1 MKKNLKKWFSKKDK
15 TEGSEE
21 TTTPQENYTAM
32 ASNSLYNL
40 PATEL
45 VAIIFKFDLEVKN
58 LNKDLQSTKD
68 QLSSTKQDYSKLQD
82 QSTLYK
88 QHNEA
93 LQSECNKLVI
103 DLNEAATS
111 LDTKQESINLL
122 TNQVNSKD
130 EMLSSYKIKLQEL
143 EKSLLDLQFTGIN
156 FDAGEEII
164 KLKAKLEESSKS
176 SDEINELK
184 IKNKMQEGEISKLSQ
199 NLSES
204 KEQMRMWKDKVNI
217 FEKDRKEIEADINR
231 KKIEIENLNSQVN
244 KMNFLKESYDTEI
257 KALKESINNKDIK
270 FTKKNTKIENLHEQN
285 VELQKAHSVLKFE
298 LDSLKIKQQEE
309 LIASQE
315 KFVLDKEES
324 LARLN
329 QKIIDLELEIQELN
343 KTNENSTNLQS
354 EILHLQKI
362 TQDQQERL
370 SITLA
375 ELHEKTLKIN
385 SLEIENQKIA
395 ERLKRSENKRELAR
409 NEIIK
414 LTQKIESTTAPIIEN
429 KLKNEAN
436 FNIDINSSPKELD
449 LVNLLKNELENIY
462 KTLMKI
468 SYINDSVYYQIK
480 IEDFSSFENKLNNI
494 VMQLHEQLDERSQEQ
509 SLNINQKNTISKPVG
524 RLPIKIFSCI
534 ADQDEAPPRLIPKPK
549 RPIQQQTD
557 NRLVFRRG
565 SAN

>member
-204 KEQMRMWKDKVNI
+204 KEQMRM
-217 FEKDRKEIEADINR
+217 
-231 KKIEIENLNSQVN
+231 
-244 KMNFLKESYDTEI
+244 
-257 KALKESINNKDIK
+257 
-270 FTKKNTKIENLHEQN
+270 
-285 VELQKAHSVLKFE
+285 
-298 LDSLKIKQQEE
+298 
-309 LIASQE
+309 
-315 KFVLDKEES
+315 
-324 LARLN
+324 
-329 QKIIDLELEIQELN
+329 
-343 KTNENSTNLQS
+343 
-354 EILHLQKI
+354 
-362 TQDQQERL
+362 
-370 SITLA
+370 
-375 ELHEKTLKIN
+375 
-385 SLEIENQKIA
+385 
-395 ERLKRSENKRELAR
+395 
-409 NEIIK
+409 
-414 LTQKIESTTAPIIEN
+414 
-429 KLKNEAN
+429 
-436 FNIDINSSPKELD
+436 
-449 LVNLLKNELENIY
+449 
-462 KTLMKI
+462 
-468 SYINDSVYYQIK
+468 
-480 IEDFSSFENKLNNI
+480 
-494 VMQLHEQLDERSQEQ
+494 
-509 SLNINQKNTISKPVG
+509 
-524 RLPIKIFSCI
+524 
-534 ADQDEAPPRLIPKPK
+534 
-549 RPIQQQTD
+549 
-557 NRLVFRRG
+557 
-565 SAN
+565 

>member
-1 MKKNLKKWFSKKDK
+1 M
-15 TEGSEE
+15 
-21 TTTPQENYTAM
+21 
-32 ASNSLYNL
+32 
-40 PATEL
+40 
-45 VAIIFKFDLEVKN
+45 
-58 LNKDLQSTKD
+58 
-68 QLSSTKQDYSKLQD
+68 
-82 QSTLYK
+82 
-88 QHNEA
+88 
-93 LQSECNKLVI
+93 
-103 DLNEAATS
+103 
-111 LDTKQESINLL
+111 
-122 TNQVNSKD
+122 
-130 EMLSSYKIKLQEL
+130 
-143 EKSLLDLQFTGIN
+143 
-156 FDAGEEII
+156 
-164 KLKAKLEESSKS
+164 
-176 SDEINELK
+176 
-184 IKNKMQEGEISKLSQ
+184 
-199 NLSES
+199 
-204 KEQMRMWKDKVNI
+204 NI